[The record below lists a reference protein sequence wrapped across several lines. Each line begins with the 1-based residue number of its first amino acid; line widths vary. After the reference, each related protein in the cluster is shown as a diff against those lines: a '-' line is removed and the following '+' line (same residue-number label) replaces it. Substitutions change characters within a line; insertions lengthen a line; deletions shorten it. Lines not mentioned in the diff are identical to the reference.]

1 MSDSKE
7 NAGQTEAIRFHEGPA
22 LILAGPGSGK
32 TFVTVER
39 IRRLITHHKADPAKI
54 LVITFTKAAALEM
67 QERFHKL
74 MEPIRPPVRFGT
86 FHAVFYHI
94 LKQSAQYRAYT
105 IITEGEKR
113 KLLRKI
119 SSIHKQLSCI
129 REEDLSKLILQISR
143 KKNCETAL
151 DSSAKQEERMLP
163 AELKPEDFELIC
175 REYQAYL
182 HEFQKFDFDDITI
195 LCERLLLEEE
205 EIRHFWQEQF
215 SYILVDEFQDISP
228 MQYRLIRLL
237 ALPQNNLFVVGDDDQ
252 SIYGF
257 RGASPQSMQEF
268 LKDYPECRQI
278 CLQVNYRCHSD
289 IIHAAVQMIAQNEE
303 RLPKEITAAHA
314 EGKGI
319 RYRIFPSRAEEE
331 EFLRAELL
339 ELQKQGV
346 LEKAALLCRTHFEC
360 TMQLRFLEQ
369 AKIPFI
375 LSEPPRS
382 LFDHFVV
389 QDLMTY
395 LRLGNGNR
403 ERKNFLRIMNRPV
416 RYLRRDSL
424 PEETVSLSD
433 WLSYYRNMPML
444 KEEIRQLFHG
454 LERIKSM
461 QPYLAIRY
469 IRNVIGYD
477 KYLRDKYIGQD
488 LQEYL
493 QAAEEFQEMM
503 RPFHSFRE
511 LEAYQNSYEN
521 SVQAQ
526 RDLFHVGGK
535 PHEAAPCGIHVM
547 TMHASKGLEFDTV
560 ILPACEEGHIPS
572 KKSKG
577 EQALE
582 EERRMLYVAMT
593 RAKKSLLITAVK
605 SKNGKETPSRFLDHL
620 TCSDESSS
628 SSSSSNSSESRY
640 SSNASA
646 TASYSSSSSI

>member
-1 MSDSKE
+1 MSDSRE
-7 NAGQTEAIRFHEGPA
+7 NIGQTEAIRFHEGPA

-39 IRRLITHHKADPAKI
+39 IRRLITHHKTDPAKI
-54 LVITFTKAAALEM
+54 LVITFTKAAAFEM
-67 QERFHKL
+67 QERFQKL
-74 MEPIRPPVRFGT
+74 MEPIRPPVWFGT

-143 KKNCETAL
+143 KKNCEAAL
-151 DSSAKQEERMLP
+151 SFFDDQEELTLP
-163 AELKPEDFELIC
+163 SELKPEDFELIC

-182 HEFQKFDFDDITI
+182 REFQKFDFDDITM

-205 EIRHFWQEQF
+205 EVRGFWQEQF

-268 LKDYPECRQI
+268 LKDYPACRQI
-278 CLQVNYRCHSD
+278 CLQINYRCHAD
-289 IIHAAVQMIAQNEE
+289 IIHAAMQMIAQNEE
-303 RLPKEITAAHA
+303 RLPKEIEAHHA
-314 EGKGI
+314 EGKGV
-319 RYRIFPSRAEEE
+319 RYKVFPSRAEEE
-331 EFLRAELL
+331 EFLRTELW
-339 ELQKQGV
+339 ELQSCGG

-375 LSEPPRS
+375 LSETPHS

-424 PEETVSLSD
+424 PEETVAMTA
-433 WLSYYRNMPML
+433 WLDHYRNMPAL
-444 KEEIRQLFHG
+444 KEEIRRLFQG

-461 QPYLAIRY
+461 QPYLAVRY
-469 IRNVIGYD
+469 IRNVSGYD
-477 KYLRDKYIGQD
+477 RYLRDKYIGPD

-493 QAAEEFQEMM
+493 QVAEEFQEMV

-511 LEAYQNSYEN
+511 LEEYQSSYEK
-521 SVQAQ
+521 SVRAQ
-526 RDLFHVGGK
+526 RDCFRAGGK
-535 PHEAAPCGIHVM
+535 TQEAAPCGIHVM

-560 ILPACEEGHIPS
+560 LLPACEEGHIPS

-577 EQALE
+577 EKALE

-605 SKNGKETPSRFLDHL
+605 SKNGKETPSRFLDQL
-620 TCSDESSS
+620 K
-628 SSSSSNSSESRY
+628 
-640 SSNASA
+640 SA
-646 TASYSSSSSI
+646 D